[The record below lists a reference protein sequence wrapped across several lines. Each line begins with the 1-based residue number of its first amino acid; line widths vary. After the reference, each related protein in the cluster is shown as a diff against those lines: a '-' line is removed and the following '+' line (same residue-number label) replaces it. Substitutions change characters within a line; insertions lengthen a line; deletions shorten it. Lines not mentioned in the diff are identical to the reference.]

1 MASVVHRSTNLFD
14 FGDAPDTGPGTG
26 PGNYNTLM
34 TNNGPRHQI
43 VSELFLG
50 AAVTAEDDAHQNSN
64 ATGDDITQGI
74 QDDGVI
80 TPLPILSTA
89 ATSYSLRAV
98 VTNRTDQDAYVYAWV
113 DFNQNGVFSPNE
125 AATVVTVPSSP
136 DAQIIALTFIVP
148 EGMELN
154 PGNTFARLRIT
165 TDILPMG
172 IDTIDQDLRSIG
184 FASDGEVEDYILTIG
199 TNADL
204 SIDKLSSQLN
214 ILPGQLVAYEL
225 LIRNNG
231 PDTAHATVL
240 YDNVPSV
247 LNNPEY
253 SDNDT
258 DWFPWTGRLALGD
271 IEASGQA
278 NVKIRGTVDI
288 NATGTITNTA
298 SVTSDTLDPDISNN
312 TATFTRDITA
322 AADVSIVKTASAVR
336 VHPADVLTY
345 TLQIFNAG
353 PNTAFDTTITD
364 DLPSSLTNT
373 QFSFDRG
380 QTWYPWT
387 GRYNIGSMDMG
398 ATATVLI
405 RSTVTPSA
413 LGEITNIASIESS
426 TYDPNLNNN
435 SSEISVIAGAWA
447 DVAVIK
453 TASHG
458 ALNPVNPGEELAF
471 TVTAYNYGPG
481 DSYNVTIG
489 DIDVLKLG
497 NLEYSL
503 DSGETWLTDWLE
515 VMNATSGIVL
525 ERFEVGAEFT
535 ILFRG
540 IVASDAK
547 GTFENTA
554 YAGAKDLLTDPD
566 YTNNSSKVLVPI
578 TYVADLEITKTAS
591 HDIVCLGDMLT
602 YTMVVKN
609 HGPDTAENV
618 VIIESIM
625 PPMDPP
631 VLADL
636 EYTTDGGTTWTP
648 ITEAFVQIEL
658 GDMPAGAET
667 TVLLR
672 GIVNRE
678 NDVLLGLI
686 INLAGLESDTFDPDP
701 DNNGAIVHTPINA
714 SADLSATK
722 TLLSPSPAIA
732 GDMIVFEIVIT
743 NHGPDV
749 AVNAVIRDEL
759 SPYIKDPE
767 WRVDNGAWDTW
778 PSLGNVG
785 VGDLLP
791 GQTRTVNI
799 RGKLIP
805 SLAAQSISQITNLA
819 VATTGFAAIGGT
831 PDPVLDNNFS
841 SITIPIAASADVVVR
856 KLVDA
861 PVLPGGYLTY
871 SVEVENYGPSYADN
885 VLLADAIPATISNP
899 EYSMSP
905 DGPWQPW
912 PGTLAIANTEYGWLQ
927 DGTKV
932 VVYIR
937 GQLGASVGDN
947 ISNTATVVS
956 ITPDPNTDN
965 NRVTLTTETTAE
977 ADLGIVKT
985 APATSYAGEPVIYN
999 IAITNYGPSTARG
1012 ACILD
1017 ATEDAEYSLD
1027 GGITW
1032 QPWAHRD
1039 GLTVGDMPVGATIR
1053 LLLRAVPV
1061 SPGGM
1066 TNYNTA
1072 TVVATTHDP
1081 NPDNNSSIAGVE
1093 ILHAADIVVT
1103 KRAPSNTIAA
1113 GDILEYTLIVVNNG
1127 PSEAENVFVLDEL
1140 PDVLENQEY
1149 SLDGVTWLPWDGV
1162 HEIGTMAAGAFVEIR
1177 LHGMVKFDAVD
1188 TAIANHV
1195 SAVSSTHIPNPIG
1208 NWDEVTI
1215 TADESADIWMSK
1227 TANKDEVLPGETI
1240 EYQLLV
1246 TNDGPSYAR
1255 NIVFTDELPA
1265 ELTNVEYSYNGWVWY
1280 PWEGS
1285 HTVISLAPSDFT
1297 ALFFRGTVTDGVTGG
1312 LTNTGRAI
1320 AETHDPD
1327 LTNNED
1333 TLITPIAAVA
1343 DLIVTKEASTEEA
1356 KPGDV
1361 ITYTIIVSNAG
1372 PDDAKRVVL
1381 VDPVPLELIDAKF
1394 SIDCGISWE
1403 PWSGFYAIGLM
1414 TAGASFKE
1422 ILVSGTVADTAVGNM
1437 GNTAFVTSSTRD
1449 PDFSNNADGANV
1461 SIRANEADLSVTKS
1475 GPAGSAV
1482 PGQQVT
1488 YTINVINNGPD
1499 NAENAVLTDK
1509 IPADLTHASYSLD
1522 NGATWHSWTGSRSL
1536 GTLTNKKSLSVLIRG
1551 TIADG
1556 ASGNIVNTAAV
1567 TSDTPDP
1574 NCTNN
1579 TATDV
1584 TPITPMPVDSAD
1596 LAVMKVACPTIVKP
1610 CEEIVYTIHVTNNGP
1625 DVAREVILED
1635 ELPSAIC
1642 DPQYSTDGGNS
1653 WRKWIQ
1659 GWIYL
1664 PSMGAGDSTIILIK
1678 GTVKKCTCKP
1688 IKNTA
1693 CVRSST
1699 KDPVWGNN
1707 SSKVVTPI
1715 DGSSCPPKPISSFP
1729 FDAFCPP
1736 QKPEFIARGMD
1747 KQPCIDIC
1755 TNKWWWQ
1762 K

>member
-1 MASVVHRSTNLFD
+1 MPSIIPSNTNLFD
-14 FGDAPDTGPGTG
+14 FGDTPDTGPGTG
-26 PGNYNTLM
+26 PGNYNTLLA
-34 TNNGPRHQI
+34 NNGPRHQI
-43 VSELFLG
+43 VNELFLG
-50 AAVTAEDDAHQNSN
+50 TAVTAEDDAHQNSD

-80 TPLPILSTA
+80 TPLPILSTE

-98 VTNRTDQDAYVYAWV
+98 VINRTDQDAYVYAWV
-113 DFNQNGVFSPNE
+113 DFSQNGVFSPNE
-125 AATVVTVPSSP
+125 AATVVTVPSAP
-136 DAQIIALTFIVP
+136 DAQIITLTFIVP

-165 TDILPMG
+165 TDILPTG
-172 IDTIDQDLRSIG
+172 IDTLGQDLRSVG
-184 FASDGEVEDYILTIG
+184 PASDGEVEDYILTIG
-199 TNADL
+199 ANADL
-204 SIDKLSSQLN
+204 SIDKLSDQPG
-214 ILPGQLVAYEL
+214 IVPGQLMTYEL
-225 LIRNNG
+225 LIRNNS
-231 PDTAHATVL
+231 PDTAYAAVL

-253 SDNDT
+253 SDNGT
-258 DWFPWTGRLALGD
+258 DWFTWTGNLALGD
-271 IEASGQA
+271 MEASEQA

-288 NATGTITNTA
+288 NATDTITNTA
-298 SVTSDTLDPDISNN
+298 SVTSDTLDPDTSNN
-312 TATFTRDITA
+312 TATFTRDITP

-336 VHPADVLTY
+336 VHPGDVLTY
-345 TLQIFNAG
+345 TLQVFNAG

-373 QFSFDRG
+373 QFSFDGG
-380 QTWYPWT
+380 QTWYQWT

-405 RSTVTPSA
+405 RGAVTPNA
-413 LGEITNIASIESS
+413 LGKITNIASIESF

-435 SSEISVIAGAWA
+435 SFESSVVAEAWA

-458 ALNPVNPGEELAF
+458 ALNPGNPGEELTF
-471 TVTAYNYGPG
+471 TVTTYNYGPG

-489 DIDVLKLG
+489 DIAVLALG

-503 DSGETWLTDWLE
+503 DGGETWQTDWLE
-515 VMNATSGIVL
+515 VMNTTGGIVL
-525 ERFEVGAEFT
+525 ERFEVDAEFT

-540 IVASDAK
+540 TVAEDAK

-554 YAGAKDLLTDPD
+554 FAGAKDLLTDPD
-566 YTNNSSKVLVPI
+566 YTNNSSKVHVPI

-591 HDIVCLGDMLT
+591 HDIVRLGDVLT

-609 HGPDTAENV
+609 HGPDMAENV

-636 EYTTDGGTTWTP
+636 EYTTDGGSTWTP
-648 ITEAFVQIEL
+648 IAEPFVQIEL
-658 GDMPAGAET
+658 GDLPASAET
-667 TVLLR
+667 TVLLK
-672 GIVNRE
+672 GTVNRE

-686 INLAGLESDTFDPDP
+686 INLAGLESDTFDPNS
-701 DNNGAIVHTPINA
+701 DNNGVTVHTPINS

-722 TLLSPSPAIA
+722 RLLSSSPAIA
-732 GDMIVFEIVIT
+732 GDMIIFEIVIT

-749 AVNAVIRDEL
+749 AENAFILDEL
-759 SPYIKDPE
+759 PPHILDREYRI
-767 WRVDNGAWDTW
+767 DNGNWDPW
-778 PSLGNVG
+778 PPMGAVD

-791 GQTRTVNI
+791 GQTHTVNV
-799 RGKLIP
+799 RGQLAPGI
-805 SLAAQSISQITNLA
+805 SLDAVPNITNLA
-819 VATTGFAAIGGT
+819 VATTGFASIGGT

-841 SITIPIAASADVVVR
+841 SITIPIATSADVVVR
-856 KLVDA
+856 KLVDT
-861 PVLPGGYLTY
+861 PVLPGEYLTY
-871 SVEVENYGPSYADN
+871 SIEVENYGPSYAYN
-885 VLLADAIPATISNP
+885 VLLTDAIPATISNP
-899 EYSMSP
+899 VYAFKPE
-905 DGPWQPW
+905 GPWQPW
-912 PGTLAIANTEYGWLQ
+912 TGTLAIANTEYGWLQ

-932 VVYIR
+932 VVYIH
-937 GQLGASVGDN
+937 GQLGPSVGDD

-956 ITPDPNTDN
+956 TIPDLNTDN

-999 IAITNYGPSTARG
+999 IAVTNYGPSTARG

-1032 QPWAHRD
+1032 QPWAHRY
-1039 GLTVGDMPVGATIR
+1039 GLAIGDVPVGATIR

-1061 SPGGM
+1061 APGGM

-1072 TVVATTHDP
+1072 TIIATTHDP

-1103 KRAPSNTIAA
+1103 KRAVSNTIAA
-1113 GDILEYTLIVVNNG
+1113 GDTLEYTLTVVNNG
-1127 PSEAENVFVLDEL
+1127 PSEAENVSVLDEL

-1149 SLDGVTWLPWDGV
+1149 SLDGVNWLPWDGEY
-1162 HEIGTMAAGAFVEIR
+1162 EIGTMAAGASVEIR
-1177 LHGMVKFDAVD
+1177 LHGMVKYDAVD
-1188 TAIANHV
+1188 TAIFNRAA
-1195 SAVSSTHIPNPIG
+1195 AVSTTPDPNPAS

-1227 TANKDEVLPGETI
+1227 TANKDDVLPGETI

-1285 HTVISLAPSDFT
+1285 HTVISLAPNDFT
-1297 ALFFRGTVTDGVTGG
+1297 ALFLRGTVADGVTGS
-1312 LTNTGRAI
+1312 LVNTGRAI
-1320 AETHDPD
+1320 AETPDPD

-1333 TLITPIAAVA
+1333 TLIIPIAAAA
-1343 DLIVTKEASTEEA
+1343 DLMVTKEASTEEA

-1361 ITYTIIVSNAG
+1361 ITYTIIVNNVG
-1372 PDDAKRVVL
+1372 PDDAKNVTL
-1381 VDPVPLELIDAKF
+1381 ADSVPLGLIDADV
-1394 SIDCGISWE
+1394 SVDDGISWK
-1403 PWSGFYAIGLM
+1403 PWNGFYTIGLM
-1414 TAGASFKE
+1414 TAGASSQVL
-1422 ILVSGTVADTAVGNM
+1422 ISGTVADTVVGNM

-1449 PDFSNNADGANV
+1449 PDFSNNADSANV

-1475 GPAGSAV
+1475 GPAGSVV

-1499 NAENAVLTDK
+1499 VAENAVLTDS
-1509 IPADLTHASYSLD
+1509 IPADLTHSSYSL
-1522 NGATWHSWTGSRSL
+1522 NGGATWHSWTGSRSL
-1536 GTLTNKKSLSVLIRG
+1536 GTLTNRQLLSALIRG

-1556 ASGNIVNTAAV
+1556 ASGNIVNTATV

-1574 NCTNN
+1574 NCSNN

-1584 TPITPMPVDSAD
+1584 TPITPVPVDSAD
-1596 LAVMKVACPTIVKP
+1596 LAIMKVACPTIVKP

-1625 DVAREVILED
+1625 DIAMEITLED

-1642 DPQYSTDGGNS
+1642 DPQYSVDGGSS
-1653 WRKWIQ
+1653 WHKWIQ
-1659 GWIYL
+1659 DWIYL
-1664 PSMGAGDSTIILIK
+1664 PSMGAGDSTTVLIK

-1699 KDPVWGNN
+1699 KDPVWRNN
-1707 SSKVVTPI
+1707 SSTVVTPI
-1715 DGSSCPPKPISSFP
+1715 DSPPCPPKPISSFP
-1729 FDAFCPP
+1729 FDVFCPP

-1747 KQPCIDIC
+1747 KQPCIDIG

-1762 K
+1762 V